1 MKFPQRYFEYCGLKH
16 SYMYN
21 KINVLS
27 EKDFNEWLTTG
38 VSTDSLAVKDS
49 TIQVMSN

>member
-1 MKFPQRYFEYCGLKH
+1 
-16 SYMYN
+16 MYN

-27 EKDFNEWLTTG
+27 EKDFNEWLAT
-38 VSTDSLAVKDS
+38 VVNSDSLAVKDS